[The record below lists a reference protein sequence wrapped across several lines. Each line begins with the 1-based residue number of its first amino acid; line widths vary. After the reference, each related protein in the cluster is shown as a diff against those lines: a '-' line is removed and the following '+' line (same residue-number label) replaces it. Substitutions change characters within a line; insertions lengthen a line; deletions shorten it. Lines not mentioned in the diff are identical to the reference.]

1 ITADSTCGAGT
12 LICFDRKLTFI
23 RQRCRPRGD
32 HTTTPAT
39 GGAPVPVETL
49 TYAALGQRL
58 NCSPAAA
65 RALVKR
71 LRLPRQK
78 ANDGKALV
86 SVDLSEIN
94 CKPMPACSPADH
106 RPVNTLNARIDE
118 PQAGL
123 AEVELALNAR
133 IDALQAKLAEVEAAA
148 CYRTDFERERE
159 RLDQLMVESLRATLE
174 AQTAKEAVARLEGQL
189 TTLLELVELL
199 RASQGSSGPV

>member
-1 ITADSTCGAGT
+1 MTADSTCGAGT

-23 RQRCRPRGD
+23 RQRCGPRGD

-39 GGAPVPVETL
+39 GGAPVPVEML

-94 CKPMPACSPADH
+94 YKPMPACSPADH
-106 RPVNTLNARIDE
+106 PPVTAS
-118 PQAGL
+118 
-123 AEVELALNAR
+123 LNAR
-133 IDALQAKLAEVEAAA
+133 IDALQAELAEVEAAA
-148 CYRTDFERERE
+148 CYRTDSERERV
-159 RLDQLMVESLRATLE
+159 DQLMVESLRATLE
-174 AQTAKEAVARLEGQL
+174 AQTAKEAVARLEGQV
-189 TTLLELVELL
+189 TALLELVELL